1 MTQLFIT
8 ELFRSALA
16 LSGLGLIYV
25 GIHKE
30 LKYYTATAFRNYAG
44 RGTWHII
51 LGAALFITGAML

>member
-8 ELFRSALA
+8 ELFRSVVA

-30 LKYYTATAFRNYAG
+30 LKYYTPSYKDYTG

-51 LGAALFITGAML
+51 LGAAFFITGAML